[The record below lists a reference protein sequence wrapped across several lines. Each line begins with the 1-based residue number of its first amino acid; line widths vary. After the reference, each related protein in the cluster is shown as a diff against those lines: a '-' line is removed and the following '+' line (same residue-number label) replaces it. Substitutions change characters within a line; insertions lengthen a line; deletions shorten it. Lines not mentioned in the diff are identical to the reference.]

1 MATESDSVPEHE
13 DRQAPPPS
21 DPPGWRRVQPDVPV
35 LRLDPSHPNY
45 PRKWREDQAS
55 LERDYARLD
64 RDPRA
69 RAAVERLSAAWAAHL
84 PEWVL
89 LRQAAETARVYQD
102 ATAVRVTVVRYWQLV
117 DAIGTKLYT
126 EAQGMGDTHIPVNV
140 RARYLAERTLPAAI
154 ATDFIAGGA
163 PVDVLVNHI
172 PERVAWPVRLQAG
185 EILVKFVGTSRR
197 EFDKAS
203 PFVTEAL
210 EILGHTDHR
219 DPGGRPEGETDDELA
234 MTIAKLRHWDRWSH
248 RKIAAFYGWLR
259 DDEDWADEKVRRRI
273 EMRVRRWLRRGESLL
288 DKKAKDEKAKQG
300 STPWRERPH
309 HMAPAAKDSER

>member
-13 DRQAPPPS
+13 DRQEPPPS

-55 LERDYARLD
+55 LERDFARLD

-69 RAAVERLSAAWAAHL
+69 RAAVGRVGATWAASL
-84 PEWVL
+84 PEWLFL
-89 LRQAAETARVYQD
+89 LQAAETAMMRQD
-102 ATAVRVTVVRYWQLV
+102 ATAMRGLDLRVRGLRDTIEMTLRT
-117 DAIGTKLYT
+117 A
-126 EAQGMGDTHIPVNV
+126 AQEMGNTHIHVNV
-140 RARYLAERTLPAAI
+140 RARYLAERALPPTIAA
-154 ATDFIAGGA
+154 DFIAGGP

-172 PERVAWPVRLQAG
+172 PERVAWTVRLQAG

-219 DPGGRPEGETDDELA
+219 DTGGRPAGETDDELA

-273 EMRVRRWLRRGESLL
+273 EMRVRRWSRRGESLL
-288 DKKAKDEKAKQG
+288 DKKAKDEKAKRG